1 MALVKATLE
10 SAIFAAFKSQT
21 TKTENPED
29 ALNDL
34 ADKLATAID
43 AFIKSGT
50 VNVTVATT
58 GTAAAQAG
66 TGTGN
71 IS

>member
-1 MALVKATLE
+1 MALVKATLKA
-10 SAIFAAFKSQT
+10 AIFDAFKKQQQ
-21 TKTENPED
+21 KEKNPDD
-29 ALNDL
+29 ALNDI
-34 ADKLATAID
+34 ADRLSTAID

-58 GTAAAQAG
+58 GTAAAQTGSG
-66 TGTGN
+66 TGT

>member
-1 MALVKATLE
+1 MALVKTSLKT
-10 SAIFAAFKSQT
+10 AIMAAFKAQQN
-21 TKTENPED
+21 KTDNPEG

-43 AFIKSGT
+43 TYIKSGT

-58 GTAAAQAG
+58 GSATAQAG

-71 IS
+71 IV